1 MCEFCKEELNAREI
15 IINDEDDK
23 MFFNF
28 FDKLEVGVVWGDTN
42 YANFSINYCPMCG
55 RSL

>member
-15 IINDEDDK
+15 IINDEGSK

-42 YANFSINYCPMCG
+42 YADFSINYCPMCG
-55 RSL
+55 RDL